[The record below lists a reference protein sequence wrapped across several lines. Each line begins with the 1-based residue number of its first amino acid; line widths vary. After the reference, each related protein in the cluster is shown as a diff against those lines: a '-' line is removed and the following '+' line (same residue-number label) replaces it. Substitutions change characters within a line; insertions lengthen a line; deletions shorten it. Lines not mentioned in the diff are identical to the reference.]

1 MNIKELNK
9 ALTRLIEKR
18 NQLSVLTYD
27 NKDYDN
33 LEEELH
39 DLEDDFFYNFG
50 EFMEG
55 VLQGIHD
62 DLCPDTDVLLPIAYI
77 GHKYSRGGQNPD
89 GTPIYD
95 VDYTEGVWVDT
106 DKYPG
111 KETRLVLVPNPARI
125 LLLIDKKK
133 KEIVWSADK

>member
-27 NKDYDN
+27 NKDYDT

-39 DLEDDFFYNFG
+39 DQEDEFIDNFG
-50 EFMEG
+50 EYMEG

-62 DLCPDTDVLLPIAYI
+62 EICPDNDVLLPIAYI
-77 GHKYSRGGQNPD
+77 GHKYNRGGQNPD

-125 LLLIDKKK
+125 LLLVDKKK
-133 KEIVWSADK
+133 KEIVWSAEK